1 MKQADCP
8 YEAHLNFRKISIPAG
23 GEQALQ
29 LDCWSVFHVRNGTGF
44 YLNQQLKQELET
56 GSVLLTAWV
65 ADGIIRASQ
74 LGELSLNMF
83 SVVPARLTG
92 LISLTEQSL
101 LAEAA
106 TRKENC
112 LQMFPPGSPVAEK
125 MDGLQAG
132 GKQDGLLFRLELL
145 QLFVQM
151 IGNRLQPAALDQD
164 VADAR
169 TRLQLFLEQTPSL
182 DLIDVSFNELAQ
194 RTRCTPRHLSRIF
207 HELVGMSYSDK
218 RTELRLERARELLA
232 TSDAKI
238 VNVALES
245 GFKSLSLF
253 NLLFVRHYGISPGK
267 WRQKHFGEKT
277 FKPVA
282 KKSAPE
288 NNQVPALRVIVTAG
302 SGRNDSQYSGLRN
315 QQRNDRIG
323 TIKGVTRLSP
333 A

>member
-8 YEAHLNFRKISIPAG
+8 YEAHLNFRKFSIPAG
-23 GEQALQ
+23 GEQAVQ

-44 YLNQQLKQELET
+44 YLNPQSKQALEP
-56 GSVLLTAWV
+56 GSVLLTARV
-65 ADGIIRASQ
+65 SDGIIRASQ
-74 LGELSLNMF
+74 LGELSLNAF

-92 LISLTEQSL
+92 LISVTEQGL
-101 LAEAA
+101 LAEASS
-106 TRKENC
+106 RKDNC
-112 LQMFPPGSPVAEK
+112 LQMFPPGSPFAEK
-125 MDGLQAG
+125 MGGLQAG
-132 GKQDGLLFRLELL
+132 GKQDGLMFRLELL

-151 IGNRLQPAALDQD
+151 IGNTLQPAAPDQEA
-164 VADAR
+164 ADAR
-169 TRLQLFLEQTPSL
+169 TRLQLFLEQTPSM
-182 DLIDVSFNELAQ
+182 DLIDVSFNELAR

-207 HELVGMSYSDK
+207 QELVGMSYSDK

-267 WRQKHFGEKT
+267 WRQKHYGET
-277 FKPVA
+277 NGKPVA
-282 KKSAPE
+282 RKSVPE

-302 SGRNDSQYSGLRN
+302 SGRNDHAYSAPRSQQPFRLAGRV
-315 QQRNDRIG
+315 
-323 TIKGVTRLSP
+323 KGVGRLSTV
-333 A
+333 